1 MKVAIRYFS
10 RGGNTKK
17 LAYSISKIL
26 NEEPREIFIPLE
38 QDVDILF
45 LGTAVY
51 AFGIDEK
58 VKEFISN
65 INVNVGQIV
74 CFNTSASNMSIYKM
88 VAKEAAK
95 KGIRVSER
103 NFHCKGSYGP
113 FNKGKP
119 DEADIE
125 DFQKFVKEI
134 INSI

>member
-10 RGGNTKK
+10 KGGNTKK
-17 LAYSISKIL
+17 LAYSVSKIL
-26 NEEPREIFIPLE
+26 NTEPKEIFIPLE
-38 QDVDILF
+38 EDVDILF

-74 CFNTSASNMSIYKM
+74 CFNTSASNMAIRKF
-88 VAKEAAK
+88 VDKEAAK
-95 KGIRVSER
+95 KSIRVSEKD
-103 NFHCKGSYGP
+103 FHCKGSYGP

-125 DFQKFVKEI
+125 DFQKFVKEVI
-134 INSI
+134 SSI